1 MTIFWIGFL
10 ILVAIMLALDLG
22 VFNKKDHEIGVK
34 EALSWTG
41 VWVGVSLL
49 FNIAIFFL
57 YDNGLIQPEGK
68 TVSGGEAAL
77 EFLTGYIIEKSLSM
91 DNIFVM
97 AAIFGYFKIPKIYQH
112 RVLFWG
118 ILGAIIFR
126 GVFVIGG
133 AALLHHFEWIMYV
146 FGALLIFSALKMLFS
161 KEDEEQDLSKNAVV
175 KLAKK
180 FFPITTKIQGHAF
193 FLRENGKRFITPLF
207 LSLLVIE
214 TTDVFFAVDSIPAIF
229 AVTRDPFIVFTSN
242 IMAILGLRSLYFALA
257 AMLGKFDRLKYAL
270 VFILGFVGV
279 KMLIMEVYKIPTGI
293 SLSIIVIALA
303 LGIIASLIF
312 PPKKES

>member
-1 MTIFWIGFL
+1 MIIFWIAFL
-10 ILVAIMLALDLG
+10 ILVAGMLALDLG
-22 VFNKKDHEIGVK
+22 VFNKKDHEIGVG
-34 EALSWTG
+34 EALRWTG
-41 VWVGVSLL
+41 VWIGVSLL
-49 FNIAIFFL
+49 FNLALYFL
-57 YDNGLIQPEGK
+57 YGK
-68 TVSGGEAAL
+68 GYIPNTELSGGEAAL

-133 AALLHHFEWIMYV
+133 SALLHHFEWIMYV

-161 KEDEEQDLSKNAVV
+161 KEDEEQDLSQNTVV

-180 FFPITTKIQGHAF
+180 FFPITTKIEGHAF
-193 FLRENGKRFITPLF
+193 FLKENGKRYITPLL

-214 TTDVFFAVDSIPAIF
+214 TTDIFFAVDSIPAIF

-257 AMLGKFDRLKYAL
+257 AMLGKFHLLKYAL

-279 KMLIMEVYKIPTGI
+279 KMLIMEVYKIPTWI
-293 SLSIIVIALA
+293 SLSVIVFA
-303 LGIIASLIF
+303 LGLGIAASFMF
-312 PPKKES
+312 PAKEEK

>member
-1 MTIFWIGFL
+1 MIIFWIAFL
-10 ILVAIMLALDLG
+10 ILVAGMLALDLG
-22 VFNKKDHEIGVK
+22 VFNKKDHEIGVG
-34 EALSWTG
+34 EALRWTG
-41 VWVGVSLL
+41 IWIGVSLL
-49 FNIAIFFL
+49 FNLALYFL
-57 YDNGLIQPEGK
+57 YGK
-68 TVSGGEAAL
+68 GYIPNTELSGGEAAL

-161 KEDEEQDLSKNAVV
+161 KEDEEQDLSQNTVV

-180 FFPITTKIQGHAF
+180 FFPITTKIEGHAF
-193 FLRENGKRFITPLF
+193 FLKENGKRYITPLL

-214 TTDVFFAVDSIPAIF
+214 TTDIFFAVDSIPAIF
-229 AVTRDPFIVFTSN
+229 AVTQDPFIVFTSN

-257 AMLGKFDRLKYAL
+257 AMLGKFHLLKYAL

-279 KMLIMEVYKIPTGI
+279 KMLIMEVYKIPTWI
-293 SLSIIVIALA
+293 SLSVIVLA
-303 LGIIASLIF
+303 LGLGIAASFMF
-312 PPKKES
+312 PAKEEK

>member
-1 MTIFWIGFL
+1 MIIFWIAFL
-10 ILVAIMLALDLG
+10 ILVAGMLALDLG
-22 VFNKKDHEIGVK
+22 VFNKKDHEIGVG
-34 EALSWTG
+34 EALRWTG
-41 VWVGVSLL
+41 IWIGVSLL
-49 FNIAIFFL
+49 FNLALYFL
-57 YDNGLIQPEGK
+57 YGK
-68 TVSGGEAAL
+68 GYIPNTELSGGEAAL

-161 KEDEEQDLSKNAVV
+161 KEDEEQDLSQNTVV

-180 FFPITTKIQGHAF
+180 FFPITTKIEGHAF
-193 FLRENGKRFITPLF
+193 FLKENGKRYITPLF

-214 TTDVFFAVDSIPAIF
+214 TTDIFFAVDSIPAIF
-229 AVTRDPFIVFTSN
+229 AVTQDPFIVFTSN

-257 AMLGKFDRLKYAL
+257 AMLGKFHLLKYAL

-279 KMLIMEVYKIPTGI
+279 KMLIMEVYKIPTWI
-293 SLSIIVIALA
+293 SLSVIVFA
-303 LGIIASLIF
+303 LGLGIAASFMF
-312 PPKKES
+312 PAKEEK

>member
-1 MTIFWIGFL
+1 MIVFWIAFL
-10 ILVAIMLALDLG
+10 ILVAGMLALDLG
-22 VFNKKDHEIGVK
+22 VFNKKDHEIGVG
-34 EALSWTG
+34 EALRWTG
-41 VWVGVSLL
+41 VWIGVSLL
-49 FNIAIFFL
+49 FNLALYFL
-57 YDNGLIQPEGK
+57 YGK
-68 TVSGGEAAL
+68 GYIPNTELSGGEAAL

-161 KEDEEQDLSKNAVV
+161 KEDEEQDLSQNTVV

-180 FFPITTKIQGHAF
+180 FFPITTKIEGHAF
-193 FLRENGKRFITPLF
+193 FLKENGKRYITPLF

-214 TTDVFFAVDSIPAIF
+214 TTDIFFAVDSIPAIF

-257 AMLGKFDRLKYAL
+257 AMLGKFHLLKYAL

-279 KMLIMEVYKIPTGI
+279 KMLIMEVYKIPTWI
-293 SLSIIVIALA
+293 SLSVIVFA
-303 LGIIASLIF
+303 LGLGIAASFMF
-312 PPKKES
+312 PAKEEK

>member
-1 MTIFWIGFL
+1 MLIFWIAFL
-10 ILVAIMLALDLG
+10 ILVAAMLALDLG
-22 VFNKKDHEIGVK
+22 VFNKKDHEIGVG
-34 EALSWTG
+34 EALRWTG
-41 VWVGVSLL
+41 VWIGVSLL
-49 FNIAIFFL
+49 FNAALYFL
-57 YDNGLIQPEGK
+57 YGQGYIPGTEL
-68 TVSGGEAAL
+68 SGSEAAL

-161 KEDEEQDLSKNAVV
+161 KEDEEQDLSQNTVV

-180 FFPITTKIQGHAF
+180 FFPITTKIEGHAF
-193 FLRENGKRFITPLF
+193 FLKENGKRFITPLF

-214 TTDVFFAVDSIPAIF
+214 TTDIFFAVDSIPAIF

-257 AMLGKFDRLKYAL
+257 AMLGKFHLLKYAL

-279 KMLIMEVYKIPTGI
+279 KMLIMELYKIPTWI
-293 SLSIIVIALA
+293 SLSVIVLA
-303 LGIIASLIF
+303 LGLGIAASFMF
-312 PPKKES
+312 PAKEEK

>member
-1 MTIFWIGFL
+1 MIIFWIAFL
-10 ILVAIMLALDLG
+10 ILVAGMLALDLG
-22 VFNKKDHEIGVK
+22 VFNKKDHEIGVG
-34 EALSWTG
+34 EALRWTG
-41 VWVGVSLL
+41 VWIGVSLL
-49 FNIAIFFL
+49 FNLALYFL
-57 YDNGLIQPEGK
+57 YGK
-68 TVSGGEAAL
+68 GYIPNTELSGGEAAL

-161 KEDEEQDLSKNAVV
+161 KEDEEQDLSQNTVV

-180 FFPITTKIQGHAF
+180 FFPITTKIEGHAF
-193 FLRENGKRFITPLF
+193 FLKENGKRYITPLF

-214 TTDVFFAVDSIPAIF
+214 TTDIFFAVDSIPAIF

-257 AMLGKFDRLKYAL
+257 AMLGKFHLLKYAL

-279 KMLIMEVYKIPTGI
+279 KMLIMEVYKIPTWI
-293 SLSIIVIALA
+293 SLSVIVFA
-303 LGIIASLIF
+303 LGLGIAASFMF
-312 PPKKES
+312 PAKEEK

>member
-1 MTIFWIGFL
+1 MIIFWIAFL
-10 ILVAIMLALDLG
+10 ILVAGMLALDLG
-22 VFNKKDHEIGVK
+22 VFNKKDHEIGVG
-34 EALSWTG
+34 EALRWTG
-41 VWVGVSLL
+41 VWIGVSLL
-49 FNIAIFFL
+49 FNLALYFL
-57 YDNGLIQPEGK
+57 YGK
-68 TVSGGEAAL
+68 GYIPNTELSGGEAAL

-161 KEDEEQDLSKNAVV
+161 KEDEEQDLSQNTVV

-180 FFPITTKIQGHAF
+180 FFPITTKIEGHAF
-193 FLRENGKRFITPLF
+193 FLKENGKRFITPLL

-214 TTDVFFAVDSIPAIF
+214 TTDIFFAVDSIPAIF
-229 AVTRDPFIVFTSN
+229 AVTQDPFIVFTSN

-257 AMLGKFDRLKYAL
+257 AMLGKFHLLKYAL

-279 KMLIMEVYKIPTGI
+279 KMLIMEVYKIPTWI
-293 SLSIIVIALA
+293 SLSVIVFA
-303 LGIIASLIF
+303 LGLGIAASFMF
-312 PPKKES
+312 PAKEEK

>member
-1 MTIFWIGFL
+1 MIIFWIAFL
-10 ILVAIMLALDLG
+10 ILVAGMLALDLG
-22 VFNKKDHEIGVK
+22 VFNKKDHEIGVG
-34 EALSWTG
+34 EALRWTG
-41 VWVGVSLL
+41 VWIGVSLL
-49 FNIAIFFL
+49 FNLALYFL
-57 YDNGLIQPEGK
+57 YGK
-68 TVSGGEAAL
+68 GYIPNTELSGGEAAL

-146 FGALLIFSALKMLFS
+146 FGALLIFSALKMLFL
-161 KEDEEQDLSKNAVV
+161 KEDEEQDLSQNTVV

-180 FFPITTKIQGHAF
+180 FFPITTKIEGHAF
-193 FLRENGKRFITPLF
+193 FLKENGKRYITPLF

-214 TTDVFFAVDSIPAIF
+214 TTDIFFAVDSIPAIF

-257 AMLGKFDRLKYAL
+257 AMLGKFHLLKYAL

-279 KMLIMEVYKIPTGI
+279 KMLIMEVYKIPTWI
-293 SLSIIVIALA
+293 SLSVIVFA
-303 LGIIASLIF
+303 LGLGIAASFMF
-312 PPKKES
+312 PAKEEK

>member
-1 MTIFWIGFL
+1 MLIFWIAFL
-10 ILVAIMLALDLG
+10 ILVAAMLALDLG
-22 VFNKKDHEIGVK
+22 VFNKKDHEIGVG
-34 EALSWTG
+34 EALRWTG
-41 VWVGVSLL
+41 VWIGVSLL
-49 FNIAIFFL
+49 FNAALYFL
-57 YDNGLIQPEGK
+57 YGK
-68 TVSGGEAAL
+68 GYILGTELSGSEAAL

-161 KEDEEQDLSKNAVV
+161 KEDEEQDLSQNTVV

-180 FFPITTKIQGHAF
+180 FFPITTKIEGHAF
-193 FLRENGKRFITPLF
+193 FLKENGKRFITPLF

-214 TTDVFFAVDSIPAIF
+214 TTDIFFAVDSIPAIF

-257 AMLGKFDRLKYAL
+257 AMLGKFHLLKYAL

-279 KMLIMEVYKIPTGI
+279 KMLIMELYKIPTWI
-293 SLSIIVIALA
+293 SLSVIVLA
-303 LGIIASLIF
+303 LGLGIAASFMF
-312 PPKKES
+312 PAKEEK

>member
-1 MTIFWIGFL
+1 MIIFWIAFL
-10 ILVAIMLALDLG
+10 ILVAGMLALDLG
-22 VFNKKDHEIGVK
+22 VFNKKDHEIGVG
-34 EALSWTG
+34 EALRWTG
-41 VWVGVSLL
+41 VWIGISLL
-49 FNIAIFFL
+49 FNLALYFL
-57 YDNGLIQPEGK
+57 YGK
-68 TVSGGEAAL
+68 GYIPNTELSGGEAAL

-161 KEDEEQDLSKNAVV
+161 KEDEEQDLSQNTVV

-180 FFPITTKIQGHAF
+180 FFPITTKIEGHAF
-193 FLRENGKRFITPLF
+193 FLKENGKRYITPLF

-214 TTDVFFAVDSIPAIF
+214 TTDIFFAVDSIPAIF

-257 AMLGKFDRLKYAL
+257 AMLGKFHLLKYAL

-279 KMLIMEVYKIPTGI
+279 KMLIMEVYKIPTWI
-293 SLSIIVIALA
+293 SLSVIVFA
-303 LGIIASLIF
+303 LGLGIAASF
-312 PPKKES
+312 MFTAKEEK

>member
-1 MTIFWIGFL
+1 MIIFWIAFL
-10 ILVAIMLALDLG
+10 ILVAGMLALDLG
-22 VFNKKDHEIGVK
+22 VFNKKDHEIGVR
-34 EALSWTG
+34 EALRWTG
-41 VWVGVSLL
+41 VWIGVSLL
-49 FNIAIFFL
+49 FNLALYFL
-57 YDNGLIQPEGK
+57 YGK
-68 TVSGGEAAL
+68 GYIPNTELSGGEAAL

-161 KEDEEQDLSKNAVV
+161 KEDEEQDLSQNTVV

-180 FFPITTKIQGHAF
+180 FFPITTKIEGHAF
-193 FLRENGKRFITPLF
+193 FLKENGKRYITPLF

-214 TTDVFFAVDSIPAIF
+214 TTDIFFAVDSIPAIF

-257 AMLGKFDRLKYAL
+257 AMLGKFHLLKYAL

-279 KMLIMEVYKIPTGI
+279 KMLIMEVYKIPTWI
-293 SLSIIVIALA
+293 SLSVIVFA
-303 LGIIASLIF
+303 LGLGIAASFMF
-312 PPKKES
+312 PAKEEK

>member
-1 MTIFWIGFL
+1 MIIFWIAFL
-10 ILVAIMLALDLG
+10 ILVAGMLALDLG
-22 VFNKKDHEIGVK
+22 IFNKKDHEIGVG
-34 EALSWTG
+34 EALRWTG
-41 VWVGVSLL
+41 VWIGVSLL
-49 FNIAIFFL
+49 FNLALYFL
-57 YDNGLIQPEGK
+57 YGK
-68 TVSGGEAAL
+68 GYIPNTELSGGEAAL

-161 KEDEEQDLSKNAVV
+161 KEDEEQDLSQNTVV

-180 FFPITTKIQGHAF
+180 FFPITTKIEGHAF
-193 FLRENGKRFITPLF
+193 FLKENGKRFITPLL

-214 TTDVFFAVDSIPAIF
+214 TTDIFFAVDSIPAIF

-257 AMLGKFDRLKYAL
+257 AMLGKFHLLKYAL

-279 KMLIMEVYKIPTGI
+279 KMLIMEVYKIPTWI
-293 SLSIIVIALA
+293 SLSVIVFA
-303 LGIIASLIF
+303 LGLGIAASFMF
-312 PPKKES
+312 PAKEEK

>member
-1 MTIFWIGFL
+1 MIIFWIAFL
-10 ILVAIMLALDLG
+10 ILVAGMLALDLG
-22 VFNKKDHEIGVK
+22 VFNKKDHEIGVG
-34 EALSWTG
+34 EALRWTG
-41 VWVGVSLL
+41 IWIGVSLL
-49 FNIAIFFL
+49 FNLALYFL
-57 YDNGLIQPEGK
+57 YCKGYIPNTEL
-68 TVSGGEAAL
+68 SGGEAAL

-161 KEDEEQDLSKNAVV
+161 KEDEEQDLSQNTVV

-180 FFPITTKIQGHAF
+180 FFPITTKIEGHAF
-193 FLRENGKRFITPLF
+193 FLKENGKRYITPLL

-214 TTDVFFAVDSIPAIF
+214 TTDIFFAVDSIPAIF

-257 AMLGKFDRLKYAL
+257 AMLGKFHLLKYAL

-279 KMLIMEVYKIPTGI
+279 KMLIMEVYKIPTWI
-293 SLSIIVIALA
+293 SLSVIVFA
-303 LGIIASLIF
+303 LGLGIAASFMF
-312 PPKKES
+312 PAKEEK

>member
-1 MTIFWIGFL
+1 MIIFWIAFL
-10 ILVAIMLALDLG
+10 ILVAGMLALDLG
-22 VFNKKDHEIGVK
+22 VFNKKDHEIGVG
-34 EALSWTG
+34 EALRWTG
-41 VWVGVSLL
+41 VWIGVSLL
-49 FNIAIFFL
+49 FNLALYFL
-57 YDNGLIQPEGK
+57 YGK
-68 TVSGGEAAL
+68 GYIPNTELSGGEAAL

-161 KEDEEQDLSKNAVV
+161 KEDEEQDLSQNTVI

-180 FFPITTKIQGHAF
+180 FFPITTKIEGHAF
-193 FLRENGKRFITPLF
+193 FLKENGKRYITPLF

-214 TTDVFFAVDSIPAIF
+214 TTDIFFAVDSIPAIF

-257 AMLGKFDRLKYAL
+257 AMLGKFHLLKYAL

-279 KMLIMEVYKIPTGI
+279 KMLIMEVYKIPTWI
-293 SLSIIVIALA
+293 SLSVIVFA
-303 LGIIASLIF
+303 LGLGIAASFMF
-312 PPKKES
+312 PAKEEK

>member
-1 MTIFWIGFL
+1 MIIFWIAFL
-10 ILVAIMLALDLG
+10 ILVAGMLALDLG
-22 VFNKKDHEIGVK
+22 VFNKKDHEIGVG
-34 EALSWTG
+34 EALRWTG
-41 VWVGVSLL
+41 IWIGVSLL
-49 FNIAIFFL
+49 FNLALYFL
-57 YDNGLIQPEGK
+57 YGK
-68 TVSGGEAAL
+68 GYIPNTELSGGEAAL

-161 KEDEEQDLSKNAVV
+161 KEDEEQDLSQNTVV

-180 FFPITTKIQGHAF
+180 FFPITTKIEGHAF
-193 FLRENGKRFITPLF
+193 FLKENGKRYITPLL

-214 TTDVFFAVDSIPAIF
+214 TTDIFFAVDSIPAIF
-229 AVTRDPFIVFTSN
+229 AVTQDPFIVFTSN

-257 AMLGKFDRLKYAL
+257 AMLGKFHLLKYAL

-279 KMLIMEVYKIPTGI
+279 KMLIMEVYKIPTWI
-293 SLSIIVIALA
+293 SLSVIVFA
-303 LGIIASLIF
+303 LGLGIAASFMF
-312 PPKKES
+312 PANEEK

>member
-1 MTIFWIGFL
+1 MIIFWIAFL
-10 ILVAIMLALDLG
+10 ILVAGMLALDLG
-22 VFNKKDHEIGVK
+22 VFNKKDHEIGVG
-34 EALSWTG
+34 EALRWTG
-41 VWVGVSLL
+41 VWIGVSLL
-49 FNIAIFFL
+49 FNLALYFL
-57 YDNGLIQPEGK
+57 YGK
-68 TVSGGEAAL
+68 GYIPNTELSGGEAAL

-161 KEDEEQDLSKNAVV
+161 KEDEEQDLSQNTVV

-180 FFPITTKIQGHAF
+180 FFPITTKIEGHAF
-193 FLRENGKRFITPLF
+193 FLKENGKRYITPLF

-214 TTDVFFAVDSIPAIF
+214 TTDIFFAVDSIPAIF

-257 AMLGKFDRLKYAL
+257 AMLGKFHLLKYAL

-279 KMLIMEVYKIPTGI
+279 KMLIMEVYKIPTWI
-293 SLSIIVIALA
+293 SLSVIVLA
-303 LGIIASLIF
+303 LGLGIAASFMF
-312 PPKKES
+312 PAKEEK

>member
-1 MTIFWIGFL
+1 MLIFWIAFL
-10 ILVAIMLALDLG
+10 ILVAAMLALDLG
-22 VFNKKDHEIGVK
+22 VFNKKDHEIGVG
-34 EALSWTG
+34 EALRWTG
-41 VWVGVSLL
+41 VWIGVSLL
-49 FNIAIFFL
+49 FNAALYFL
-57 YDNGLIQPEGK
+57 YGK
-68 TVSGGEAAL
+68 GYIPGTELSGREAAL

-161 KEDEEQDLSKNAVV
+161 KEDEEQDLSQNTVV

-180 FFPITTKIQGHAF
+180 FFPITTKIEGHAF
-193 FLRENGKRFITPLF
+193 FLKENGKRFITPLF

-214 TTDVFFAVDSIPAIF
+214 TTDIFFAVDSIPAIF

-257 AMLGKFDRLKYAL
+257 AMLGKFHLLKYAL

-279 KMLIMEVYKIPTGI
+279 KMLIMELYKIPTWI
-293 SLSIIVIALA
+293 SLSVIVLA
-303 LGIIASLIF
+303 LGLGIAASFIF
-312 PPKKES
+312 PAKEEK

>member
-1 MTIFWIGFL
+1 MIIFWIAFL
-10 ILVAIMLALDLG
+10 ILVAGMLALDLG
-22 VFNKKDHEIGVK
+22 VFNKKDHEIGVG
-34 EALSWTG
+34 EALRWTG
-41 VWVGVSLL
+41 VWIGVSLL
-49 FNIAIFFL
+49 FNLALYFL
-57 YDNGLIQPEGK
+57 YGK
-68 TVSGGEAAL
+68 GYIPNTELSGGEAAL

-161 KEDEEQDLSKNAVV
+161 KEDEEQDLSQNTVV

-180 FFPITTKIQGHAF
+180 FFPITTKIEGHAF
-193 FLRENGKRFITPLF
+193 FLKENGKRYITPLF

-214 TTDVFFAVDSIPAIF
+214 TTDIFFAVDSIPAIF
-229 AVTRDPFIVFTSN
+229 AVTQDPFIVFTSN

-257 AMLGKFDRLKYAL
+257 AMLGKFHLLKYAL

-279 KMLIMEVYKIPTGI
+279 KMLIMEVYKIPTWI
-293 SLSIIVIALA
+293 SLSVIVFA
-303 LGIIASLIF
+303 LGLGIAASFMF
-312 PPKKES
+312 PAKEEK

>member
-1 MTIFWIGFL
+1 MIIFWIAFL
-10 ILVAIMLALDLG
+10 ILVAGMLALDLG
-22 VFNKKDHEIGVK
+22 VFNKKGHEIGVG
-34 EALSWTG
+34 EALRWTG
-41 VWVGVSLL
+41 VWIGVSLL
-49 FNIAIFFL
+49 FNLALYFL
-57 YDNGLIQPEGK
+57 YGK
-68 TVSGGEAAL
+68 GYIPNTELSGGEAAL

-161 KEDEEQDLSKNAVV
+161 KEDEEQDLSQNTVV

-180 FFPITTKIQGHAF
+180 FFPITTKIEGHAF
-193 FLRENGKRFITPLF
+193 FLKENGKRYITPLF

-214 TTDVFFAVDSIPAIF
+214 TTDIFFAVDSIPAIF

-257 AMLGKFDRLKYAL
+257 AMLGKFHLLKYAL

-279 KMLIMEVYKIPTGI
+279 KMLIMEVYKIPTWI
-293 SLSIIVIALA
+293 SLSVIVFA
-303 LGIIASLIF
+303 LGLGIAASFMF
-312 PPKKES
+312 PAKEEK

>member
-1 MTIFWIGFL
+1 MIIFWIAFL
-10 ILVAIMLALDLG
+10 ILVAGMLALDLG
-22 VFNKKDHEIGVK
+22 VFNKKDHEIGVG
-34 EALSWTG
+34 EALRWTG
-41 VWVGVSLL
+41 VWIGVSLL
-49 FNIAIFFL
+49 FNLALYFL
-57 YDNGLIQPEGK
+57 YGK
-68 TVSGGEAAL
+68 GYIPNTELSGGEAAL

-161 KEDEEQDLSKNAVV
+161 KEDEEQDLSQNTVV

-180 FFPITTKIQGHAF
+180 FFPITTKIEGHAF
-193 FLRENGKRFITPLF
+193 FLKENGKRYITPLF

-214 TTDVFFAVDSIPAIF
+214 TTDIFFAVDSIPAIF

-257 AMLGKFDRLKYAL
+257 AMLGKFHLLKYAL

-279 KMLIMEVYKIPTGI
+279 KMLIMEVYKIPTWI
-293 SLSIIVIALA
+293 SLSVIVFA
-303 LGIIASLIF
+303 LGLGIAASF
-312 PPKKES
+312 MFTAKEEK

>member
-1 MTIFWIGFL
+1 MIIFWIAFL
-10 ILVAIMLALDLG
+10 ILVAGMLALDLG
-22 VFNKKDHEIGVK
+22 IFNKKDHEIGVG
-34 EALSWTG
+34 EALRWTG
-41 VWVGVSLL
+41 VWIGVSLL
-49 FNIAIFFL
+49 FNLALYFL
-57 YDNGLIQPEGK
+57 YGK
-68 TVSGGEAAL
+68 GYIPNTELSGGEAAL

-161 KEDEEQDLSKNAVV
+161 KEDEEQDLSQNTVV

-180 FFPITTKIQGHAF
+180 FFPITTKIEGHAF
-193 FLRENGKRFITPLF
+193 FLKENGKRYITPLL

-214 TTDVFFAVDSIPAIF
+214 TTDIFFAVDSIPAIF

-257 AMLGKFDRLKYAL
+257 AMLGKFHLLKYAL

-279 KMLIMEVYKIPTGI
+279 KMLIMEVYKIPTWI
-293 SLSIIVIALA
+293 SLSVIVFA
-303 LGIIASLIF
+303 LGLGIAASFMF
-312 PPKKES
+312 PAKEEK

>member
-1 MTIFWIGFL
+1 MIIFWIAFL
-10 ILVAIMLALDLG
+10 ILVAGMLALDLG
-22 VFNKKDHEIGVK
+22 VFNKKDHEIGVG
-34 EALSWTG
+34 EALHWTG
-41 VWVGVSLL
+41 VWIGVSLL
-49 FNIAIFFL
+49 FNLALYFL
-57 YDNGLIQPEGK
+57 YGK
-68 TVSGGEAAL
+68 GYIPNTELSGGEAAL

-161 KEDEEQDLSKNAVV
+161 KEDEEQDLSQNTVV

-180 FFPITTKIQGHAF
+180 FFPITTKIEGHAF
-193 FLRENGKRFITPLF
+193 FLKENGKRYITPLF

-214 TTDVFFAVDSIPAIF
+214 TTDIFFAVDSIPAIF

-257 AMLGKFDRLKYAL
+257 AMLGKFHLLKYAL

-279 KMLIMEVYKIPTGI
+279 KMLIMEVYKIPTWI
-293 SLSIIVIALA
+293 SLSVIVFA
-303 LGIIASLIF
+303 LGLGIAASFMF
-312 PPKKES
+312 PAKEEK

>member
-1 MTIFWIGFL
+1 MQVNIKLNL
-10 ILVAIMLALDLG
+10 I
-22 VFNKKDHEIGVK
+22 
-34 EALSWTG
+34 
-41 VWVGVSLL
+41 GVSLL
-49 FNIAIFFL
+49 FNLALYFL
-57 YDNGLIQPEGK
+57 YGK
-68 TVSGGEAAL
+68 GYIPNTELSGGEAAL

-161 KEDEEQDLSKNAVV
+161 KEDEEQDLSQNTVV

-180 FFPITTKIQGHAF
+180 FFPITTKIEGHAF
-193 FLRENGKRFITPLF
+193 FLKENGKLFFLDRPL
-207 LSLLVIE
+207 E
-214 TTDVFFAVDSIPAIF
+214 
-229 AVTRDPFIVFTSN
+229 
-242 IMAILGLRSLYFALA
+242 
-257 AMLGKFDRLKYAL
+257 
-270 VFILGFVGV
+270 
-279 KMLIMEVYKIPTGI
+279 MLITTSDRPLSSNKSDLEKRYNERYNLYKV
-293 SLSIIVIALA
+293 SADVVID
-303 LGIIASLIF
+303 ASGTVEDVINQIM
-312 PPKKES
+312 KVTE

>member
-1 MTIFWIGFL
+1 MLIFWIAFL
-10 ILVAIMLALDLG
+10 ILVAAMLALDLG
-22 VFNKKDHEIGVK
+22 VFNKKDHEIGVG
-34 EALSWTG
+34 EALRWTG
-41 VWVGVSLL
+41 VWIGVSLL
-49 FNIAIFFL
+49 FNAALYFL
-57 YDNGLIQPEGK
+57 YGK
-68 TVSGGEAAL
+68 GYIPGTELSGSEAAL

-161 KEDEEQDLSKNAVV
+161 KEDEEQDLSQNTVV

-180 FFPITTKIQGHAF
+180 FFPITTKIEGHAF
-193 FLRENGKRFITPLF
+193 FLKENGKRFITPLF

-214 TTDVFFAVDSIPAIF
+214 TTDIFFAVDSIPAIF

-257 AMLGKFDRLKYAL
+257 AMLGKFHLLKYAL

-279 KMLIMEVYKIPTGI
+279 KMLIMELYKIPTWI
-293 SLSIIVIALA
+293 SLSIIVLA
-303 LGIIASLIF
+303 LGLGIVASFMF
-312 PPKKES
+312 PAKEEK

>member
-1 MTIFWIGFL
+1 MIIFWIAFL
-10 ILVAIMLALDLG
+10 ILVAGMLALDLG
-22 VFNKKDHEIGVK
+22 VFNKKDHEIGVG
-34 EALSWTG
+34 EALRWTG
-41 VWVGVSLL
+41 IWIGVSLL
-49 FNIAIFFL
+49 FNLALYFL
-57 YDNGLIQPEGK
+57 YGK
-68 TVSGGEAAL
+68 GYIPNTELSGGEAAL

-161 KEDEEQDLSKNAVV
+161 KEDEEQDLSQNTVV

-180 FFPITTKIQGHAF
+180 FFPITTKIEGHAF
-193 FLRENGKRFITPLF
+193 FLKENGKRYITPLL

-214 TTDVFFAVDSIPAIF
+214 TTDIFFAVDSIPAIF

-257 AMLGKFDRLKYAL
+257 AMLGKFHLLKYAL

-279 KMLIMEVYKIPTGI
+279 KMLIMEVYKIPTWI
-293 SLSIIVIALA
+293 SLSVIVFA
-303 LGIIASLIF
+303 LGLGIAASFMF
-312 PPKKES
+312 PAKEEK

>member
-1 MTIFWIGFL
+1 MIIFWIAFL
-10 ILVAIMLALDLG
+10 ILVAGMLALDLG
-22 VFNKKDHEIGVK
+22 VFNKKDHEIGVG
-34 EALSWTG
+34 EALRWTG
-41 VWVGVSLL
+41 VWIGVSLL
-49 FNIAIFFL
+49 FNLALYFL
-57 YDNGLIQPEGK
+57 YGK
-68 TVSGGEAAL
+68 GYIPNTELSGGEAAL

-161 KEDEEQDLSKNAVV
+161 KEDEEQDLSQNTVV

-180 FFPITTKIQGHAF
+180 FFPITTKIEGHAF
-193 FLRENGKRFITPLF
+193 FLKENGKRYITPLF

-214 TTDVFFAVDSIPAIF
+214 TTDIFFAVDSIPAIF
-229 AVTRDPFIVFTSN
+229 AVTLDPFIVFTSN

-257 AMLGKFDRLKYAL
+257 AMLGKFHLLKYAL

-279 KMLIMEVYKIPTGI
+279 KMLIMEVYKIPTWI
-293 SLSIIVIALA
+293 SLSVIVFA
-303 LGIIASLIF
+303 LGLGIAASFMF
-312 PPKKES
+312 PAKEEK

>member
-1 MTIFWIGFL
+1 MIIFWIAFL
-10 ILVAIMLALDLG
+10 ILVAGMLALDLG
-22 VFNKKDHEIGVK
+22 VFNKKDHEIGVG
-34 EALSWTG
+34 EALRWTG
-41 VWVGVSLL
+41 VWIGVSLL
-49 FNIAIFFL
+49 FNLALYFL
-57 YDNGLIQPEGK
+57 YGK
-68 TVSGGEAAL
+68 GYIPNTELSGGEAAL

-161 KEDEEQDLSKNAVV
+161 KEDEEQDLSQNTVV

-180 FFPITTKIQGHAF
+180 FFPITTKIEGHAF
-193 FLRENGKRFITPLF
+193 FLKENGKRFITPLL

-214 TTDVFFAVDSIPAIF
+214 TTDIFFAVDSIPAIF

-257 AMLGKFDRLKYAL
+257 AMLGKFHLLKYAL

-279 KMLIMEVYKIPTGI
+279 KMLIMEVYKIPTWI
-293 SLSIIVIALA
+293 SLSVIVLVLG
-303 LGIIASLIF
+303 LGIAASFMF
-312 PPKKES
+312 PAKEEK

>member
-1 MTIFWIGFL
+1 MIIFWIAFL
-10 ILVAIMLALDLG
+10 ILVASMLALDLG
-22 VFNKKDHEIGVK
+22 VFNKKDHEIGVG
-34 EALSWTG
+34 EALRWTG
-41 VWVGVSLL
+41 VWIGVSLL
-49 FNIAIFFL
+49 FNLALYFL
-57 YDNGLIQPEGK
+57 YGK
-68 TVSGGEAAL
+68 GYIPNTELSGGEAAL

-161 KEDEEQDLSKNAVV
+161 KEDEEQDLSQNTVV

-180 FFPITTKIQGHAF
+180 FFPITTKIEGHAF
-193 FLRENGKRFITPLF
+193 FLKENGKRYITPLF

-214 TTDVFFAVDSIPAIF
+214 TTDIFFAVDSIPAIF

-257 AMLGKFDRLKYAL
+257 AMLGKFHLLKYAL

-279 KMLIMEVYKIPTGI
+279 KMLIMEVYKIPTWI
-293 SLSIIVIALA
+293 SLSVIVFA
-303 LGIIASLIF
+303 LGLGIAASFMF
-312 PPKKES
+312 PAKEEK

>member
-1 MTIFWIGFL
+1 MIIFWIAFL
-10 ILVAIMLALDLG
+10 ILVAGMLALDLG
-22 VFNKKDHEIGVK
+22 VFNKKDHEIGVG
-34 EALSWTG
+34 EALRWTG
-41 VWVGVSLL
+41 VWIVVSLL
-49 FNIAIFFL
+49 FNLALYFL
-57 YDNGLIQPEGK
+57 YGK
-68 TVSGGEAAL
+68 GYIPNTELSGGEAAL

-161 KEDEEQDLSKNAVV
+161 KEDEEQDLSQNTVV

-180 FFPITTKIQGHAF
+180 FFPITTKIEGHAF
-193 FLRENGKRFITPLF
+193 FLKENGKRYITPLF

-214 TTDVFFAVDSIPAIF
+214 TTDIFFAVDSIPAIF

-257 AMLGKFDRLKYAL
+257 AMLGKFHLLKYAL

-279 KMLIMEVYKIPTGI
+279 KMLIMEVYKIPTWI
-293 SLSIIVIALA
+293 SLSVIVFA
-303 LGIIASLIF
+303 LGLGIAASFMF
-312 PPKKES
+312 PAKKEK

>member
-1 MTIFWIGFL
+1 MIIFWIAFL
-10 ILVAIMLALDLG
+10 ILVAGMLALDLG
-22 VFNKKDHEIGVK
+22 VFNKKDHEIGVG
-34 EALSWTG
+34 EALRWTG
-41 VWVGVSLL
+41 VWIGVSLL
-49 FNIAIFFL
+49 FNLALYFL
-57 YDNGLIQPEGK
+57 YGK
-68 TVSGGEAAL
+68 GYIPNTELSGGEAAL

-161 KEDEEQDLSKNAVV
+161 KEDEEQDLSQNTVV

-180 FFPITTKIQGHAF
+180 FFPITTKIEGHAF
-193 FLRENGKRFITPLF
+193 FLKENGKRFITPLL

-214 TTDVFFAVDSIPAIF
+214 TTDIFFAVDSIPAIF

-257 AMLGKFDRLKYAL
+257 AMLGKFHLLKYAL

-279 KMLIMEVYKIPTGI
+279 KMLIMEVYKIPTWI
-293 SLSIIVIALA
+293 SLSVIVLA
-303 LGIIASLIF
+303 LGLGIAASFMF
-312 PPKKES
+312 PAKEEK